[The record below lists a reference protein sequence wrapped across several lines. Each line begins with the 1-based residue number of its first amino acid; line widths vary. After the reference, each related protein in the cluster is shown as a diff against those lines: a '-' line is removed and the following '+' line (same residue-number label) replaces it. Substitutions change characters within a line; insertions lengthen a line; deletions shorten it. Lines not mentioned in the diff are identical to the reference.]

1 MLKLHIG
8 RIKTISFFKPKAGK
22 VLERET
28 VAVTLHRQLPLAESG
43 QLVTDVRPRAAAGA
57 LNNVGMHVLLVRE
70 FTAGSSLQAL
80 KESVHGW
87 NTGSDPSP
95 RYLLPLE
102 GLTNSSCTM
111 PLLYSSMV
119 GNVVLRQIYRK
130 SHGKTCLLQDTLKRS
145 MMFLLQAEHS
155 NSHIQ
160 PCKT

>member
-1 MLKLHIG
+1 MDG
-8 RIKTISFFKPKAGK
+8 
-22 VLERET
+22 
-28 VAVTLHRQLPLAESG
+28 TLGVIP
-43 QLVTDVRPRAAAGA
+43 
-57 LNNVGMHVLLVRE
+57 LLVIFFR
-70 FTAGSSLQAL
+70 S
-80 KESVHGW
+80 
-87 NTGSDPSP
+87 
-95 RYLLPLE
+95 R